1 MSVSKTLIN
10 VNRQSRPNSSAK
22 ENSISTAMSSYNT
35 GVENMIG
42 GYGISS
48 HHQTTR
54 MKANNIVLAPITTQ
68 QYLSNNSIFNL
79 ATKRR

>member
-1 MSVSKTLIN
+1 
-10 VNRQSRPNSSAK
+10 
-22 ENSISTAMSSYNT
+22 MSSYNT